1 MPTPAR
7 HDLVW
12 LNAHGWNGV
21 QAATIAHPVA
31 VRDALARW
39 RDADWP
45 LVVRRRSPDE
55 PAPDSLHEALPVGL
69 ALPPDPLTGVKP
81 RIGVMVERADIRQ
94 HELPTQLSKV
104 LGTAPPQ
111 WRAGLLALHL
121 ESMDAPCS
129 LRVFGSLAWQS
140 ITGMPYLRAT
150 SDIDLLAAPRTR
162 RDLALAMDLLQRHGG
177 GLPLDGEIIFPSGAA
192 VAWKE
197 WREVFAANDSD
208 STGAARVMVKTHD
221 SVSLM
226 TCAALLE
233 SLGSDAWTG

>member
-12 LNAHGWNGV
+12 LNARGWDGV
-21 QAATIAHPVA
+21 QATTIAQPVA

-55 PAPDSLHEALPVGL
+55 PAPDSLREAIPVGL
-69 ALPPDPLTGVKP
+69 ALPPHPQTGVKP
-81 RIGVMVERADIRQ
+81 RIGVMVERADIRR
-94 HELPTQLSKV
+94 HELPTPLSTV
-104 LGTAPPQ
+104 LAAAPPQ

-121 ESMDAPCS
+121 ESTEPPLP
-129 LRVFGSLAWQS
+129 LRVFGSLAWQA
-140 ITGMPYLRAT
+140 ITGMPYLRGT
-150 SDIDLLAAPRTR
+150 SDIDLLAAPRTQR
-162 RDLALAMDLLQRHGG
+162 ELALAMDLLHRHGG
-177 GLPLDGEIIFPSGAA
+177 GLPLDGEIVFPSGAA

-197 WREVFAANDSD
+197 WRNVFAADD

-221 SVSLM
+221 SVALM
-226 TCAALLE
+226 TCAALLA
-233 SLGSDAWTG
+233 SLDSDAWTG